1 MNRLL
6 MVGLLFA
13 AFCSAAVFDFETTP
27 GAVTPFSATSS
38 GLTATFSSPGGAV
51 FFAVTPFFPLGIG
64 LATLSG
70 NVLLHPINADPL
82 TNELDVVFS
91 SPIQF
96 LTLNFA
102 TTAIPTDTLSLT
114 ALTGGLGGMVVGSA
128 TVMGSIPPGLLFP
141 EGVLTFSGPSFD
153 AVSLTSTLGQFNFFL
168 DNLNT
173 TAILEPSTMMLSIA
187 GLTVLAYRRR
197 EQTNARIQPSN
208 GTPKA
213 PHSANCALS

>member
-1 MNRLL
+1 M
-6 MVGLLFA
+6 
-13 AFCSAAVFDFETTP
+13 
-27 GAVTPFSATSS
+27 
-38 GLTATFSSPGGAV
+38 
-51 FFAVTPFFPLGIG
+51 FFVVTPFFPLGIG

-128 TVMGSIPPGLLFP
+128 TAMGSIPPGLLFP
-141 EGVLTFSGPSFD
+141 RVCSRLVD
-153 AVSLTSTLGQFNFFL
+153 RASTL
-168 DNLNT
+168 
-173 TAILEPSTMMLSIA
+173 
-187 GLTVLAYRRR
+187 
-197 EQTNARIQPSN
+197 
-208 GTPKA
+208 
-213 PHSANCALS
+213 